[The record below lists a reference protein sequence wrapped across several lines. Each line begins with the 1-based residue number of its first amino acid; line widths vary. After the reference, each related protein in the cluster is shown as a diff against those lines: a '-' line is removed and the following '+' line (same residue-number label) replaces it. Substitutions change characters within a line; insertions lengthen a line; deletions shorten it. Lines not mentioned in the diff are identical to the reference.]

1 MGLIFNPWR
10 TIVMTNIHA
19 TIYVKPQG
27 KLIKKQ
33 SGNKRMDMTDFV
45 TFLADTNAR
54 PVPD

>member
-1 MGLIFNPWR
+1 MGLIWR
-10 TIVMTNIHA
+10 TIVMTHIHA